1 MRYSEVNKAIGKN
14 LQKLRKEKGYKSA
27 KEFAAA
33 LDININTYTDI
44 EQGKTGLSLERAWQ
58 IADLLNCSLD
68 EVGGR
73 TPPPKPL
80 AHSPAETELISYY
93 RQCTPPR
100 RQIIY
105 STAADNALLSVGAQK
120 SGSNIA
126 LGCVA

>member
-1 MRYSEVNKAIGKN
+1 MNNKDIGKA
-14 LQKLRKEKGYKSA
+14 LQQQRKQAGYKSA
-27 KEFAAA
+27 KEFANV
-33 LDININTYTDI
+33 LGIPCRTYTQY
-44 EQGKTGLSLERAWQ
+44 EQGTIALSLERAWQ
-58 IADLLNCSLD
+58 IADILQCSLD
-68 EVGGR
+68 ELAGR

-80 AHSPAETELISYY
+80 AHSPAETELINYY

>member
-1 MRYSEVNKAIGKN
+1 MKTK
-14 LQKLRKEKGYKSA
+14 LQELRVAAGYKSA
-27 KEFAAA
+27 KDFA
-33 LDININTYTDI
+33 IEHGFNVGSYTNY
-44 EQGKTGLSLERAWQ
+44 EQGQRNLSLELAWKF
-58 IADLLNCSLD
+58 ADILQCSLD
-68 EVGGR
+68 ELAGR

-80 AHSPAETELISYY
+80 AQSPAETELISYY